1 VRENQKLFYDCQ
13 FAMVVLRYMIFDLYE
28 IGYTYQIFS
37 LKVDSMSMM
46 IHFFKII
53 NLMGW

>member
-46 IHFFKII
+46 IHFSK
-53 NLMGW
+53 